1 VADPSRRSGAV
12 RPASVAGFLVLA
24 LLLGLTM
31 SGSGAGG
38 AVAGVRLWKAPTDV
52 DALVVAHPELHVL
65 AEQPGFSWI
74 GETTDPRTVGSWVQA
89 AAGLPVPLVLY
100 AIPGRDLGGH
110 SAGGFPDEAG
120 YLAWVGAVAHHL
132 GDAPALVVVEPDAL
146 GLSLQLPPAE
156 RAARLAAIGRA
167 VDVLKANSPRTRV
180 YLDASMW
187 VSPAAM
193 AGLLERANVGS
204 ADGFSINVANHVA
217 DGPAL
222 EYGNELSAMTGGKH
236 FLVDS
241 SRNGRGS
248 SSHERD
254 WCNVRGLALGRLPG
268 TLLREEPRLDGFFW
282 IKTPGRSDGTCNG
295 GPPAGRFWL
304 SNALELVANRRS

>member
-1 VADPSRRSGAV
+1 MVATWRGPGAV
-12 RPASVAGFLVLA
+12 RATSVAGCLVLA

-38 AVAGVRLWKAPTDV
+38 AVAGVRLWKGPTDV
-52 DALVVAHPELHVL
+52 DAVVGEHPELQVL
-65 AEQPGFSWI
+65 AEQPTFTWI
-74 GETTDPRTVGSWVQA
+74 GETTEPRTVATWVRE

-100 AIPGRDLGGH
+100 AIPDRDLGGH
-110 SAGGFPDEAG
+110 SAGGFPDTSA

-132 GDAPALVVVEPDAL
+132 GDAPAVVVMEPDAL
-146 GLSLQLPPAE
+146 GLSLQMTPAE
-156 RAARLAAIGRA
+156 RAARLRVLGRA
-167 VDVLKANSPRTRV
+167 VDVLKANSPRARV

-193 AGLLERANVGS
+193 AGLLERANVGR
-204 ADGFSINVANHVA
+204 ADGFSLNVANHVA
-217 DGPAL
+217 NGPAL
-222 EYGNELSAMTGGKH
+222 EYGNTVSAMTGGKR
-236 FLVDS
+236 FVVDS

-254 WCNVRGLALGRLPG
+254 WCNVGGLALGRPPG
-268 TLLREEPRLDGFFW
+268 TLLTDEPLLDGFFW

-295 GPPAGRFWL
+295 GPPAGQFWL
-304 SNALELVANRRS
+304 RGALELVANTRS